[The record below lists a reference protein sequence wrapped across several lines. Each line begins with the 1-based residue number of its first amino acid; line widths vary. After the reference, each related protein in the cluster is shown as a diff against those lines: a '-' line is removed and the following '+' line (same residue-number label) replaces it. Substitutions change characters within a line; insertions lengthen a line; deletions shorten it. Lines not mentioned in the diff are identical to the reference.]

1 MKKLLL
7 LAVML
12 GFVLSGCS
20 PSNLIVKNDT
30 VELTLRSSEQL
41 SPKVYKAEVEFLFL
55 KDQRKDRETMKLD
68 CNTWKITIMERVSFG
83 KDGKVIGMSKFNVNN
98 EFEVKP
104 DTFGQEVFKHF
115 CVTK

>member
-1 MKKLLL
+1 
-7 LAVML
+7 
-12 GFVLSGCS
+12 
-20 PSNLIVKNDT
+20 
-30 VELTLRSSEQL
+30 
-41 SPKVYKAEVEFLFL
+41 
-55 KDQRKDRETMKLD
+55 MKLD